1 MSQICF
7 QVRRLIQGL
16 GLIFCAQKWSHVCVC
31 ICVSIC
37 ACVRIH
43 VHMCAYASMCAY
55 ACICAQKWSYVCMCA
70 HMWAHVC
77 ICVHRCAK
85 IDEIHHRTGMHLDQD
100 SNRYLISVDVC
111 MLEHIQAGLMH
122 RFIHAGTTLSSAFS
136 AGSAASKYSLLCWDP
151 KSSKTITFDN

>member
-1 MSQICF
+1 MYVRMYVCAFSCLCAFGYIC
-7 QVRRLIQGL
+7 VHMCAYSLTCLHVYANTR
-16 GLIFCAQKWSHVCVC
+16 IFVCVC
-31 ICVSIC
+31 ICVYIC

-43 VHMCAYASMCAY
+43 VHICAYASVCVCICVHMCAEV
-55 ACICAQKWSYVCMCA
+55 AVCLHVCAYVCTC
-70 HMWAHVC
+70 VC

-122 RFIHAGTTLSSAFS
+122 RVIHAGTT
-136 AGSAASKYSLLCWDP
+136 GTRKM
-151 KSSKTITFDN
+151 SKT